1 MKATTSSRRF
11 TSEKSA
17 NNFSKEVKG
26 IVKDLRDCKDSK
38 SDFKVTYNKADAK
51 NRDYTNESHSDTYWE

>member
-1 MKATTSSRRF
+1 MKATKSSRRF

-26 IVKDLRDCKDSK
+26 TVKDLRDCKESK
-38 SDFKVTYNKADAK
+38 SNFKVTYNKIDAK
-51 NRDYTNESHSDTYWE
+51 NRDFTNESHSDEYWE